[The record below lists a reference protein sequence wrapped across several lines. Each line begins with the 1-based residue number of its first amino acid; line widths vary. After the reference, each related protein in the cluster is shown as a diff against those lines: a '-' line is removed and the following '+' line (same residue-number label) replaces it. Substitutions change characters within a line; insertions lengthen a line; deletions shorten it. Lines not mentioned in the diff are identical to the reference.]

1 MSEQLRPRN
10 NLEHVPIE
18 KGIPERA
25 DGGVKARSG
34 AARPPQPQE
43 IDPTICV
50 PDMPQISPDQ
60 KVDNELM
67 FTRGLLCG
75 MIEQAVLD
83 AQNETVY
90 ETKSLN
96 EHREMN
102 QKSAI
107 AFLNSTFYSQLCT
120 ALGNASGFHIPA
132 KRIRQKAMS

>member
-1 MSEQLRPRN
+1 MDY
-10 NLEHVPIE
+10 VPLE

-25 DGGVKARSG
+25 NGGDQTRSG
-34 AARPPQPQE
+34 EARPAQPQE
-43 IDPTICV
+43 IDPAICV
-50 PDMPQISPDQ
+50 SDLPQISPDQ
-60 KVDNELM
+60 KIDAELM

-75 MIEQAVLD
+75 VIEQAVLD

-107 AFLNSTFYSQLCT
+107 KFLNSTFYSQLCT
-120 ALGNASGFHIPA
+120 ALGNASGFNIPA
-132 KRIRQKAMS
+132 KKIRQKAMS

>member
-1 MSEQLRPRN
+1 MDY
-10 NLEHVPIE
+10 VPV
-18 KGIPERA
+18 KKSIPERA
-25 DGGVKARSG
+25 HGGDQACIGKARP
-34 AARPPQPQE
+34 AQPQE
-43 IDPTICV
+43 VDPV
-50 PDMPQISPDQ
+50 VSLPDMQEISPDQ

-120 ALGNASGFHIPA
+120 ALGNASGFNIPS
-132 KRIRQKAMS
+132 KQIRQKAMS

>member
-1 MSEQLRPRN
+1 M
-10 NLEHVPIE
+10 EHVPIE

-25 DGGVKARSG
+25 NGGLKTRGG
-34 AARPPQPQE
+34 AARPTQPQE
-43 IDPTICV
+43 VNQAICV
-50 PDMPQISPDQ
+50 PDLPQISFDE
-60 KVDNELM
+60 KIDNELM

-75 MIEQAVLD
+75 LIEQAVLD

-90 ETKSLN
+90 ESKSLN

-107 AFLNSTFYSQLCT
+107 AFLNSTLYSQLCT
-120 ALGNASGFHIPA
+120 ALGNASGFHISA